1 VAKEHTGLTVRSRA
15 PKQERSAQRHRQI
28 ADAAIEVIARHGI
41 ASVTHRRVAE
51 SAGVSLAATTYYYKT
66 KADIIA
72 VASAQ
77 LLAGY
82 VDAFRKFGER
92 HREDDAASFRDL
104 VIRVATNAVGKHR
117 IGTLA
122 WCEIILDGARH
133 RETRSLAR
141 AWFARLFE
149 IWDEIARVLGVDA
162 PAEAARSAI
171 DVIIG
176 LIFIVVPLGLKESQ
190 ITAVLRNGVDP
201 HTAWKPR
208 GANTASASTEEEP
221 PRKARKSE
229 QTRDRI
235 LDAAI
240 ALLKAEGAA
249 GVTYRAIAE
258 QAGISPTAPIYY
270 FSSVE
275 SLLQAAQVRLFE
287 NSKDRYR
294 QVMAGVDPQSID
306 VERLAD
312 LTTTVFVREATE
324 FGAVSLA
331 DYPVRLEAAR
341 HTSLRSTVWGVIDD
355 QNQAWARVLRP
366 MSARP
371 RAVDGLLMQALFV
384 GKLVR
389 LLAIGATTHDLSGIR
404 KEFLYDLQAL
414 VRGRHWSSASGKVVR
429 KLKKN

>member
-1 VAKEHTGLTVRSRA
+1 
-15 PKQERSAQRHRQI
+15 
-28 ADAAIEVIARHGI
+28 VIAQHGI

-82 VDAFRKFGER
+82 VDAFRRFGER
-92 HREDDAASFRDL
+92 HGEDDATSFRDL
-104 VIRVATNAVGKHR
+104 VTRVITNAVGKHR
-117 IGTLA
+117 TGTLA

-133 RETRSLAR
+133 QDTRALAR
-141 AWFARLFE
+141 DWFARLFE
-149 IWDEIARVLGVDA
+149 IWRDIARVLAVEEPQD
-162 PAEAARSAI
+162 AARSAI
-171 DVIIG
+171 DAIIG
-176 LIFIVVPLGLKESQ
+176 LIFIVIPLGLKESQ
-190 ITAVLRNGVDP
+190 ITAVLRDGADP

-208 GANTASASTEEEP
+208 GGATAPSAGVMEEEP
-221 PRKARKSE
+221 ARKPRKSE

-258 QAGISPTAPIYY
+258 HAGITPTAPIYY
-270 FSSVE
+270 FSSIE

-287 NSKDRYR
+287 SSKDRYR
-294 QVMAGVDPQSID
+294 QVMAGVDPKSID

-312 LTTTVFVREATE
+312 LTATVFVREATE
-324 FGAVSLA
+324 FSAVSLA

-341 HTSLRSTVWGVIDD
+341 HKSLRSTVWSVIDA
-355 QNQAWARVLRP
+355 QNQAWARVLQRL
-366 MSARP
+366 SARP
-371 RAVDGLLMQALFV
+371 RAADGLLMQALFV

-414 VRGRHWSSASGKVVR
+414 VRGRHWSGVPAKVVR
-429 KLKKN
+429 KLKNN